1 MKNTPQSRLD
11 EFIRLNFKRKK
22 EFAEIMQMRDSD
34 LSKYTANG
42 ESVFQT
48 KNKINQLEKL
58 GLNIVWYLHGEG
70 KMMKSDSLTINHNG
84 TGVPYYPSDI
94 TASIVRSFNDTP
106 MEPDFYIDFKP
117 FNDCSAYFTVFG
129 DSMYPRYASGEIVAV
144 KQVFN
149 LDIIWWGEAYLVITD
164 ETADNMRTIKLMYP
178 NEDNHDLVNLR
189 ASNPN
194 YKGETKI
201 LKTSIIALFLVKGK
215 ITRNLM

>member
-1 MKNTPQSRLD
+1 
-11 EFIRLNFKRKK
+11 
-22 EFAEIMQMRDSD
+22 
-34 LSKYTANG
+34 
-42 ESVFQT
+42 
-48 KNKINQLEKL
+48 
-58 GLNIVWYLHGEG
+58 
-70 KMMKSDSLTINHNG
+70 
-84 TGVPYYPSDI
+84 
-94 TASIVRSFNDTP
+94 
-106 MEPDFYIDFKP
+106 EPDFYIDFKP